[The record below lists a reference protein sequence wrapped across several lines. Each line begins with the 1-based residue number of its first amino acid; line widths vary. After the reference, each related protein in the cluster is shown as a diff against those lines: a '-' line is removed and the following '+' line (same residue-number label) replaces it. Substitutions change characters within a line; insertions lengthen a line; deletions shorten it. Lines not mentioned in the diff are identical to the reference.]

1 MSDRL
6 QAPGVYFQKA
16 RELRRMCDTASG
28 PAAFELQAIAHEYDK
43 LGEEVE
49 KLSSGTV
56 LHRFRRFR
64 EAFVFYR

>member
-1 MSDRL
+1 
-6 QAPGVYFQKA
+6 
-16 RELRRMCDTASG
+16 MCDTASG

-49 KLSSGTV
+49 KLSSGTA